1 MEERDQ
7 KSINDELTASYN
19 YELATGAY
27 EPTCRLRINKIG
39 VSPGMVGTLQQMYI
53 NKSTGKT
60 YWRAVET
67 GYFQD

>member
-1 MEERDQ
+1 MPESNETL
-7 KSINDELTASYN
+7 SFNHEI
-19 YELATGAY
+19 GIY